1 VKTLYVGSPLLPL
14 KLEGKKVAELLGTT
28 LKSKNWHDFKLATLK
43 LTLTPYFLF
52 NYHYYKEK
60 VENDQ
65 KIIETSVDGFLALNG
80 ASVKIEKEMEKL
92 IKSNLKESISDAPT
106 IPFDEEETTIE
117 KREQND
123 VLQFK
128 TAEYFHV
135 PKENVVISSVKKV
148 LIPFYE
154 TFVEVQ
160 EGTFKI
166 KINAVSGEMIGI
178 EEVPE
183 REKGFMEITK
193 ETLDDL
199 KDPKKWLE
207 YTKEMFV
214 ETGKYT
220 QKKGK
225 DAIKSIK
232 DSPKQLNKKSK
243 KENTLDKQI
252 ENVTSILTSNW
263 FLIIL
268 IIAGLF
274 LVWIGLNTL

>member
-1 VKTLYVGSPLLPL
+1 MYVGSPLLPL

-60 VENDQ
+60 IENDQ
-65 KIIETSVDGFLALNG
+65 KIIESSVDGFLALNG
-80 ASVKIEKEMEKL
+80 ASVKIEKGMEKI
-92 IKSNLKESISDAPT
+92 IKSSLKDSISDAPT
-106 IPFDEEETTIE
+106 IPFEEEETTIE
-117 KREQND
+117 KKEQND

-128 TAEYFHV
+128 AAEYFHV

-154 TFVEVQ
+154 TFVEVK

-166 KINAVSGEMIGI
+166 KINAITGEMIGI

-199 KDPKKWLE
+199 KDPKKWVE

-220 QKKGK
+220 HKKGK
-225 DAIKSIK
+225 ETIKAIK
-232 DSPKQLNKKSK
+232 DSPKKLDTKAK
-243 KENTLDKQI
+243 KENNLDNQI
-252 ENVTSILTSNW
+252 ENITSILTSNW
-263 FLIIL
+263 FLILL